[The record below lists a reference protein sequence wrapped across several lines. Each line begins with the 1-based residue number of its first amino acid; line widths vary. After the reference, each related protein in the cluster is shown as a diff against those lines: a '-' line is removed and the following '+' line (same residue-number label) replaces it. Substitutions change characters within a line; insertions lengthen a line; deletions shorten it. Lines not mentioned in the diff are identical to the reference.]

1 MAEKDISEKLLEDYN
16 DVFADIAN
24 VLLFDGE
31 AVIGEDS
38 LEKAQ
43 EYSVYNADGKYHE
56 QERDTAKYWKDGNV
70 TISFLG
76 IGNQSSVDN
85 DSALRVM
92 GYDGAA
98 YRAQLY
104 TEKTDTGAYVRNKNP
119 RYPVVTMILYF
130 GKGSWTAPKNLKAS
144 LNTPERIAPFV
155 SDYHINV
162 FEIRKLSR
170 KQVDM
175 FKSDFWIVADYFYQ
189 IEHDKKYV
197 PNETKIKHVE
207 EVMRMLSVLN
217 NDNRFEMGSTDIIK
231 EGKVDNMC
239 EVLDQVENR
248 GIEKGKILGSINIL
262 YDMNI
267 PSNEIESKIMSKYN
281 LDRETADMYIKQC
294 VKA

>member
-1 MAEKDISEKLLEDYN
+1 
-16 DVFADIAN
+16 
-24 VLLFDGE
+24 
-31 AVIGEDS
+31 
-38 LEKAQ
+38 
-43 EYSVYNADGKYHE
+43 
-56 QERDTAKYWKDGNV
+56 
-70 TISFLG
+70 
-76 IGNQSSVDN
+76 
-85 DSALRVM
+85 
-92 GYDGAA
+92 
-98 YRAQLY
+98 
-104 TEKTDTGAYVRNKNP
+104 
-119 RYPVVTMILYF
+119 
-130 GKGSWTAPKNLKAS
+130 
-144 LNTPERIAPFV
+144 
-155 SDYHINV
+155 
-162 FEIRKLSR
+162 
-170 KQVDM
+170 M